1 MKDASALAM
10 VMRHLAHAGH
20 SPAVGVM
27 RRAADWTDNHPAR
40 IAAGDRV
47 ETIRAAVLGR
57 PAQANV

>member
-1 MKDASALAM
+1 M

-27 RRAADWTDNHPAR
+27 WRAADWTDNHPAR

-47 ETIRAAVLGR
+47 ETIRAAVFGG